1 MCNAPVRISEEVAVV
16 RNTTGDSGEK
26 MLAVHRGPERH
37 RTVIVSETAD
47 SATSFLKKFATLSR
61 LFLCRGLYCATA
73 RHAGLRLASERRPG
87 RSEDRPLSGTTS
99 LRSIFAPELAV
110 V

>member
-16 RNTTGDSGEK
+16 RHTTGDSGEK

-37 RTVIVSETAD
+37 RTLIVSEITD

-61 LFLCRGLYCATA
+61 LFLCRGLVALLHDMSA
-73 RHAGLRLASERRPG
+73 SGSHQSAVRGAAKIALSAEQRHCEAYLRPN
-87 RSEDRPLSGTTS
+87 
-99 LRSIFAPELAV
+99 
-110 V
+110 